1 MSNFS
6 IEVRTEADGSIVVRP
21 SGALDSE
28 CAVEFRQVLVH
39 VVRKLRPLR
48 LILDLRGVTTIDPI
62 NLGTLA
68 ALCGLADDHRVLVF
82 LDGPSAELAAELRA
96 AGVPALRF
104 RQPRDTT
111 RVETPAVA
119 SMS

>member
-21 SGALDSE
+21 DGALDSD
-28 CAVEFRQVLVH
+28 CAVEFRQILVH
-39 VVRKLRPLR
+39 TVRKLRPLR
-48 LILDLRGVTTIDPI
+48 LILDLSGVDAVDAI

-68 ALCGLADDHRVLVF
+68 ALCDLADDHHVIVF
-82 LDGPSAELAAELRA
+82 LQCPSTAIADELRA

-104 RQPRDTT
+104 RQPRVTSMVD
-111 RVETPAVA
+111 TPAVA

>member
-6 IEVRTEADGSIVVRP
+6 IEVRTEADGSVVVHP
-21 SGALDSE
+21 TGDLDGE

-39 VVRKLRPLR
+39 VVRRMRPLR
-48 LILDLRGVTTIDPI
+48 LVVDLRGVTAVDPI

-68 ALCGLADDHRVLVF
+68 ALCDLADDHRVLVF

-96 AGVPALRF
+96 AGVPPLRF

-111 RVETPAVA
+111 MVATPAVA